1 MNRCTLYKLT
11 FIFAIE
17 MFLSLCVTSYRDI
30 YFSMMSVHWRIAD
43 WSKTL
48 RIPEIKGK
56 KIKWK
61 KYIFQSSVWWKR
73 LNEIQNRRYFLNYNA
88 ILMHVFLQYF
98 FKYWI
103 LYVKTI
109 YMYMFMFILL
119 SYQTLILSF
128 GYKNTVVVTTIMI
141 QNLAKNYGRA
151 TKDGKVF
158 ITIHELY

>member
-1 MNRCTLYKLT
+1 
-11 FIFAIE
+11 
-17 MFLSLCVTSYRDI
+17 
-30 YFSMMSVHWRIAD
+30 
-43 WSKTL
+43 
-48 RIPEIKGK
+48 
-56 KIKWK
+56 
-61 KYIFQSSVWWKR
+61 
-73 LNEIQNRRYFLNYNA
+73 
-88 ILMHVFLQYF
+88 MHVFLQYF

-151 TKDGKVF
+151 TRDGKVL

>member
-1 MNRCTLYKLT
+1 MYFYN
-11 FIFAIE
+11 
-17 MFLSLCVTSYRDI
+17 TS
-30 YFSMMSVHWRIAD
+30 
-43 WSKTL
+43 
-48 RIPEIKGK
+48 
-56 KIKWK
+56 
-61 KYIFQSSVWWKR
+61 
-73 LNEIQNRRYFLNYNA
+73 
-88 ILMHVFLQYF
+88 

-151 TKDGKVF
+151 TKDGKVL

>member
-1 MNRCTLYKLT
+1 
-11 FIFAIE
+11 
-17 MFLSLCVTSYRDI
+17 
-30 YFSMMSVHWRIAD
+30 
-43 WSKTL
+43 
-48 RIPEIKGK
+48 
-56 KIKWK
+56 
-61 KYIFQSSVWWKR
+61 
-73 LNEIQNRRYFLNYNA
+73 
-88 ILMHVFLQYF
+88 MHVFLQYF
-98 FKYWI
+98 FEYWI

-151 TKDGKVF
+151 TKDGKVL

>member
-1 MNRCTLYKLT
+1 M
-11 FIFAIE
+11 
-17 MFLSLCVTSYRDI
+17 
-30 YFSMMSVHWRIAD
+30 YF
-43 WSKTL
+43 
-48 RIPEIKGK
+48 
-56 KIKWK
+56 
-61 KYIFQSSVWWKR
+61 
-73 LNEIQNRRYFLNYNA
+73 YNTTT
-88 ILMHVFLQYF
+88 
-98 FKYWI
+98 KYWI

-151 TKDGKVF
+151 TKDGKVL

>member
-1 MNRCTLYKLT
+1 MR
-11 FIFAIE
+11 
-17 MFLSLCVTSYRDI
+17 
-30 YFSMMSVHWRIAD
+30 
-43 WSKTL
+43 
-48 RIPEIKGK
+48 
-56 KIKWK
+56 
-61 KYIFQSSVWWKR
+61 
-73 LNEIQNRRYFLNYNA
+73 
-88 ILMHVFLQYF
+88 VFLQYF

-109 YMYMFMFILL
+109 HMYMFMFILL

-151 TKDGKVF
+151 TKDGKVL

>member
-17 MFLSLCVTSYRDI
+17 RFLSLCVTRDI
-30 YFSMMSVHWRIAD
+30 YFGMMSVHWRIAD

-48 RIPEIKGK
+48 RIPEISGK

-61 KYIFQSSVWWKR
+61 KYIFISSVWWKR

-88 ILMHVFLQYF
+88 ILMHAFLQYF
-98 FKYWI
+98 LKYWI

-109 YMYMFMFILL
+109 YMYMFMLL

-128 GYKNTVVVTTIMI
+128 GYKDTVVVTTIMI

-151 TKDGKVF
+151 TKDGKVL

>member
-1 MNRCTLYKLT
+1 MY
-11 FIFAIE
+11 
-17 MFLSLCVTSYRDI
+17 
-30 YFSMMSVHWRIAD
+30 
-43 WSKTL
+43 
-48 RIPEIKGK
+48 
-56 KIKWK
+56 
-61 KYIFQSSVWWKR
+61 
-73 LNEIQNRRYFLNYNA
+73 
-88 ILMHVFLQYF
+88 VFLKYF

-151 TKDGKVF
+151 TKDGKVL

>member
-1 MNRCTLYKLT
+1 MY
-11 FIFAIE
+11 
-17 MFLSLCVTSYRDI
+17 
-30 YFSMMSVHWRIAD
+30 
-43 WSKTL
+43 
-48 RIPEIKGK
+48 
-56 KIKWK
+56 
-61 KYIFQSSVWWKR
+61 
-73 LNEIQNRRYFLNYNA
+73 
-88 ILMHVFLQYF
+88 LQYF

-109 YMYMFMFILL
+109 YMYMFMLL

-151 TKDGKVF
+151 TKDGKVL

>member
-17 MFLSLCVTSYRDI
+17 RFLSLCVTRDI
-30 YFSMMSVHWRIAD
+30 YFGMMSVHWRLAD

-48 RIPEIKGK
+48 RIPEISGK

-61 KYIFQSSVWWKR
+61 KYIFISSVWWKR
-73 LNEIQNRRYFLNYNA
+73 LNEIQNRRYFFNYNA
-88 ILMHVFLQYF
+88 ILIHVFLQYF

-109 YMYMFMFILL
+109 YMYMFMLL
-119 SYQTLILSF
+119 SYQTIISF

-151 TKDGKVF
+151 TKDGKVL

>member
-1 MNRCTLYKLT
+1 
-11 FIFAIE
+11 
-17 MFLSLCVTSYRDI
+17 
-30 YFSMMSVHWRIAD
+30 
-43 WSKTL
+43 
-48 RIPEIKGK
+48 
-56 KIKWK
+56 
-61 KYIFQSSVWWKR
+61 
-73 LNEIQNRRYFLNYNA
+73 
-88 ILMHVFLQYF
+88 MHVFLQYF

-151 TKDGKVF
+151 TKDGKVL

>member
-1 MNRCTLYKLT
+1 
-11 FIFAIE
+11 
-17 MFLSLCVTSYRDI
+17 
-30 YFSMMSVHWRIAD
+30 
-43 WSKTL
+43 
-48 RIPEIKGK
+48 
-56 KIKWK
+56 
-61 KYIFQSSVWWKR
+61 
-73 LNEIQNRRYFLNYNA
+73 
-88 ILMHVFLQYF
+88 MHVFLQCF
-98 FKYWI
+98 FRYWI

-151 TKDGKVF
+151 TKDGKVLIYYL

>member
-1 MNRCTLYKLT
+1 MR
-11 FIFAIE
+11 
-17 MFLSLCVTSYRDI
+17 
-30 YFSMMSVHWRIAD
+30 
-43 WSKTL
+43 
-48 RIPEIKGK
+48 
-56 KIKWK
+56 
-61 KYIFQSSVWWKR
+61 
-73 LNEIQNRRYFLNYNA
+73 
-88 ILMHVFLQYF
+88 VFLQYF

-109 YMYMFMFILL
+109 YMYIFMLL

-151 TKDGKVF
+151 TKDGKVL

>member
-1 MNRCTLYKLT
+1 
-11 FIFAIE
+11 
-17 MFLSLCVTSYRDI
+17 
-30 YFSMMSVHWRIAD
+30 
-43 WSKTL
+43 
-48 RIPEIKGK
+48 
-56 KIKWK
+56 
-61 KYIFQSSVWWKR
+61 
-73 LNEIQNRRYFLNYNA
+73 
-88 ILMHVFLQYF
+88 MHVFLQYF

-109 YMYMFMFILL
+109 YMYIFMFILL

>member
-1 MNRCTLYKLT
+1 M
-11 FIFAIE
+11 
-17 MFLSLCVTSYRDI
+17 
-30 YFSMMSVHWRIAD
+30 
-43 WSKTL
+43 
-48 RIPEIKGK
+48 P
-56 KIKWK
+56 
-61 KYIFQSSVWWKR
+61 
-73 LNEIQNRRYFLNYNA
+73 
-88 ILMHVFLQYF
+88 VFLQYF

-109 YMYMFMFILL
+109 YMYMFMLL

-151 TKDGKVF
+151 TKDGKVL

>member
-17 MFLSLCVTSYRDI
+17 RFLSLCVTRDV
-30 YFSMMSVHWRIAD
+30 YFGMMSVHWRIAD

-61 KYIFQSSVWWKR
+61 KYIFLSSVWWKR

-88 ILMHVFLQYF
+88 ILMYVFLQYF

-103 LYVKTI
+103 LHVKTI
-109 YMYMFMFILL
+109 YMYMFMLL

-128 GYKNTVVVTTIMI
+128 GYKNTVDVTTIMI

-151 TKDGKVF
+151 TKDRKVL